1 MTTRK
6 TKARSRFP
14 SGMTTRK
21 TKRTTTK
28 TKSRFPSG
36 MTTRKT
42 KAG

>member
-1 MTTRK
+1 
-6 TKARSRFP
+6 
-14 SGMTTRK
+14 MTTRK